1 MFHNY
6 IISVFHNFHFAFNG
20 SLAEWK
26 ETSSKLH
33 IMSVSGNG
41 KCLYRF
47 IPNVILNP
55 SCKMGI
61 KKDGACKEKWIC
73 GLGMKYSLLQ
83 PGAF

>member
-1 MFHNY
+1 
-6 IISVFHNFHFAFNG
+6 
-20 SLAEWK
+20 
-26 ETSSKLH
+26 
-33 IMSVSGNG
+33 MSVSGNG